1 MIPAPLN
8 IFLIPLQLTQYL
20 FEQHRKVID
29 RMNRK
34 ISFYLIVFII
44 FVPFFIIVGLLL
56 TIPSFFITFLRINR
70 AYDGFFAKI
79 VRWILW
85 IPFGFPYLIYIIF
98 FNDIPLFLSSLNLR
112 PIIFKDLKEIE
123 NRKYLF
129 VIKMLVTIRNQKIA
143 AFKDRLNDA
152 ENEEK

>member
-1 MIPAPLN
+1 
-8 IFLIPLQLTQYL
+8 
-20 FEQHRKVID
+20 
-29 RMNRK
+29 
-34 ISFYLIVFII
+34 VFII